1 MENEIEFYYDPKGEK
16 KVNNQ
21 IEFEPV
27 MAGQSTQKKIYVHNT
42 ILQRIELQISIE
54 GKYSKIIKNI
64 QSLDAYA
71 TEEIIIEFK
80 PELMTLKPIRA
91 KLNVSMK
98 YTIE

>member
-1 MENEIEFYYDPKGEK
+1 MNNEIEFYYDQKGEK
-16 KVNNQ
+16 KVNDR

-27 MAGQSTQKKIYVHNT
+27 MAGQSTQKKIYIHNT

-64 QSLDAYA
+64 NSLDAYA

-80 PELMTLKPIRA
+80 PEMMTLKPIKA
-91 KLNVSMK
+91 KLNVSLK